1 MGLFDFLFEESKLQ
15 EKFNYLTDKAY
26 NETIKDDDI
35 SQLDDNEKVFFVL
48 YIFNLEIQNGGL
60 CQFFVNSSRA
70 YATLIS
76 QYLEIIGALEHKMLY
91 DDFVKEN
98 IDLDYDKFHQL
109 LIIDYLNCF
118 NIKPASW
125 WSERISPKEKN
136 EFLRECFEN
145 GTLTEDLNTLY
156 KYSLVIPLKESTIVV
171 IYKNNTKNIYII

>member
-76 QYLEIIGALEHKMLY
+76 QYLEIIGALEHKKLY
-91 DDFVKEN
+91 DDFVEEN
-98 IDLDYDKFHQL
+98 
-109 LIIDYLNCF
+109 
-118 NIKPASW
+118 NI
-125 WSERISPKEKN
+125 N
-136 EFLRECFEN
+136 L
-145 GTLTEDLNTLY
+145 EDLSFFDMDDLSEYEEKANSYPFDRFDDAFCGLTDIEELLEEFMNE
-156 KYSLVIPLKESTIVV
+156 KL
-171 IYKNNTKNIYII
+171 